1 MSMVRKIAT
10 CEHERQFVKQAIKSL
25 RNDLEENVSGVQ
37 KVRSVIGDEFGDV
50 EVRLSGKE
58 AAHDGDWINIYEVEE
73 YAQKHNFKKG
83 SAHAYNEPIRGQ
95 IDAHVSMTFFYTF
108 PEVAE

>member
-1 MSMVRKIAT
+1 MVRKIPT
-10 CEHERQFVKQAIKSL
+10 CEHERQYVKNAINQL
-25 RNDLEENVSGVQ
+25 RNDLEQNVPGIS
-37 KVRSVIGDEFGDV
+37 KVRSVVGDEYGDV

-58 AAHDGDWINIYEVEE
+58 AAQDGEWIDIYEVEE

-83 SAHAYNEPIRGQ
+83 SAHAYNEPIQGQ